1 MNSKQYQKVN
11 KDVLIEWLY
20 DDNNTIS
27 EPYKI
32 LSNQRDLTRQYLAS
46 DTTITKN
53 NLANQFFKVDV
64 YGDRYAKVDTEKY
77 PFLTTEELVDQDPI
91 IHDRVTIYLPSNWSF
106 GEYQGV
112 HLRLYTYDS
121 TNKQICE
128 LSSFYF
134 RLNLC

>member
-53 NLANQFFKVDV
+53 N
-64 YGDRYAKVDTEKY
+64 
-77 PFLTTEELVDQDPI
+77 
-91 IHDRVTIYLPSNWSF
+91 
-106 GEYQGV
+106 
-112 HLRLYTYDS
+112 
-121 TNKQICE
+121 
-128 LSSFYF
+128 
-134 RLNLC
+134 